1 MGNERDI
8 PDALPSIHGL
18 PPRMRGRNRVRTVPQ
33 FLDMTKRLQ
42 KKSSRVSLASNLR
55 AARSLFRWSQEEL
68 GLQCGLKRTYIGA
81 LERRE
86 VNPGIDNLDKL
97 ALGVGVLAHVLLL
110 SPEQAYSEIYIA
122 FSSTSEAAH

>member
-1 MGNERDI
+1 
-8 PDALPSIHGL
+8 
-18 PPRMRGRNRVRTVPQ
+18 
-33 FLDMTKRLQ
+33 MTKKLQ
-42 KKSSRVSLASNLR
+42 KKSSRISLASNLR

-97 ALGVGVLAHVLLL
+97 AIGVGVLAHVLLL
-110 SPEQAYSEIYIA
+110 SPDLAYAEIYNA
-122 FSSTSEAAH
+122 FSSTGAAH

>member
-1 MGNERDI
+1 MDVM
-8 PDALPSIHGL
+8 PTIHGVV
-18 PPRMRGRNRVRTVPQ
+18 PRMRGRDNLRPLPQ
-33 FLDMTKRLQ
+33 LIEMAKKPKKRA
-42 KKSSRVSLASNLR
+42 SRLCLASNLR

-68 GLQCGLKRTYIGA
+68 GFQCGLKRTYIGA

-110 SPEQAYSEIYIA
+110 SPELAYAEIYVAYSL
-122 FSSTSEAAH
+122 TSEAAH